1 MANER
6 RQRLMQEALD
16 ERLDPESLA
25 ELYQHLDADAAASA
39 SFQRLKQ
46 VDRTLRSAPHE
57 RAPARMAA
65 AIMAQLAEAVS
76 ARQMPHVSGLALAL
90 GLALAAA
97 VALPALLA
105 AGWLLLSALGNAALL
120 ADALRQM
127 AGLMVLG
134 ITLAEQAVTD
144 VQTLLAANME
154 VVLLLVAAVP
164 ASLLWL
170 LRLGPRLRAERTI

>member
-6 RQRLMQEALD
+6 PQRLMQEALD
-16 ERLDPESLA
+16 DRLDPESLA

-39 SFQRLKQ
+39 RFQRLKQ
-46 VDRTLRSAPHE
+46 VDRMLRSAPHE
-57 RAPARMAA
+57 RAPQRMAA

-76 ARQMPHVSGLALAL
+76 ARRMPQVSGLALAL

-97 VALPALLA
+97 AALPALLA
-105 AGWLLLSALGNAALL
+105 AGWLLLSTLGNAALL
-120 ADALRQM
+120 ADALRHV
-127 AGLMVLG
+127 AGLMALG
-134 ITLAEQAVTD
+134 ITLAEQAVAD
-144 VQTLLAANME
+144 VQALLAANME
-154 VVLLLVAAVP
+154 AALLLLAAVP